1 MIPTF
6 FSLFAFILS
15 TQAWDVAYFPT
26 AHNIGPKYTGAGSQH
41 CRSVSFPKGGFI
53 MARKL
58 AEYEDVIAFD
68 DDMCT
73 GKTVPLNSVYNDRP
87 LPVEVKSFVVVDL
100 RQMDDGK
107 A

>member
-1 MIPTF
+1 MITT
-6 FSLFAFILS
+6 ILS
-15 TQAWDVAYFPT
+15 LLALALSTLAWDVAYFPT
-26 AHNIGPKYTGAGSQH
+26 AHKIGHTYTGSGSQH
-41 CRSVSFPKGGFI
+41 CRSVSFPKGGFV

-73 GKTVPLNSVYNDRP
+73 GKNVPLNSVYNDQP

-100 RQMDDGK
+100 RRMDDE
-107 A
+107 AI

>member
-1 MIPTF
+1 
-6 FSLFAFILS
+6 
-15 TQAWDVAYFPT
+15 
-26 AHNIGPKYTGAGSQH
+26 
-41 CRSVSFPKGGFI
+41 

-73 GKTVPLNSVYNDRP
+73 GKVVPLNSVYNDRP

-100 RQMDDGK
+100 RRMDDE
-107 A
+107 AM

>member
-1 MIPTF
+1 
-6 FSLFAFILS
+6 
-15 TQAWDVAYFPT
+15 
-26 AHNIGPKYTGAGSQH
+26 
-41 CRSVSFPKGGFI
+41 

-100 RQMDDGK
+100 RQMDDEK